1 MNLLQTLTEKEARF
15 LYDTLIFKARER
27 GLDKTSLEG
36 YFEFH
41 HILPRSLGGT
51 DEKTNLVLLTALEHI
66 RAHRYL
72 IFIYTEQSRESYLK
86 MLGAY
91 WGMLYQP
98 ASKGRLSREI
108 SEEKAAYKREW
119 KCLNKAAHRG
129 KGKKLSEEHKKHIS
143 EALKGKKTWNVG
155 LTAASDSRV
164 NSLSHPCVWK
174 GKKMPDGTGRKIS
187 SSMKERY
194 QKDKWIS
201 ITDGK
206 TYTCIKET
214 DPIPKGWYRGQP
226 PLSPERK
233 ELCGKAVRGRIWITD
248 GFSTRM
254 ILPSDILPEGWY
266 KGRPANLWHPEKRF
280 QEK

>member
-15 LYDTLIFKARER
+15 LYDTLIF
-27 GLDKTSLEG
+27 
-36 YFEFH
+36 
-41 HILPRSLGGT
+41 
-51 DEKTNLVLLTALEHI
+51 
-66 RAHRYL
+66 
-72 IFIYTEQSRESYLK
+72 
-86 MLGAY
+86 
-91 WGMLYQP
+91 
-98 ASKGRLSREI
+98 
-108 SEEKAAYKREW
+108 
-119 KCLNKAAHRG
+119 
-129 KGKKLSEEHKKHIS
+129 
-143 EALKGKKTWNVG
+143 
-155 LTAASDSRV
+155 
-164 NSLSHPCVWK
+164 
-174 GKKMPDGTGRKIS
+174 S
-187 SSMKERY
+187 SSMKKRY

-254 ILPSDILPEGWY
+254 ILPSDTLPEGWY